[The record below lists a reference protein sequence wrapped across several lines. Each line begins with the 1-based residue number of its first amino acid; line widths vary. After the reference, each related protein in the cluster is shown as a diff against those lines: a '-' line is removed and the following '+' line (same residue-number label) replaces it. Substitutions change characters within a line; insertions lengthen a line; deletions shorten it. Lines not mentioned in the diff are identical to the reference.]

1 MIALPSKRVLCQY
14 SQLKD
19 SSIFGGITMDTV
31 WKFLKFNFTLRE
43 VEAGSIVRVPL

>member
-19 SSIFGGITMDTV
+19 GSIFGGIAMG
-31 WKFLKFNFTLRE
+31 NS
-43 VEAGSIVRVPL
+43 VEISKI